1 MKRFCGKCGKL
12 HDHDYNCTVGKF
24 DKYYKTDMAY
34 KIRNSRKWHK
44 TRDEALARDNH
55 LCVACRLSDNPFY
68 NAYRLEVHHIIRVK
82 DAPNLAYDLNNC
94 ITLCQHH
101 HRQAHNGE
109 LNLKEI
115 LKKCSWY
122 TKPEDT
128 PPTL

>member
-68 NAYRLEVHHIIRVK
+68 NAYR
-82 DAPNLAYDLNNC
+82 
-94 ITLCQHH
+94 
-101 HRQAHNGE
+101 HNQG
-109 LNLKEI
+109 KRR
-115 LKKCSWY
+115 
-122 TKPEDT
+122 TKFG
-128 PPTL
+128 L